1 MRVASMFG
9 RLFPILKDDV
19 APFLFGAR
27 SGFVR
32 RFVERADVAV
42 PYHRLI
48 TEDKKMRHWG

>member
-1 MRVASMFG
+1 MFG
-9 RLFPILKDDV
+9 RLFPVLKDDV